1 MCLHILRT
9 IATIDSMNTPTITY
23 SPKQY
28 AEVPRAWGKAA
39 GVLRASV
46 KRNVSELKKLRR
58 EWNKRA

>member
-1 MCLHILRT
+1 
-9 IATIDSMNTPTITY
+9 MNTPTITY